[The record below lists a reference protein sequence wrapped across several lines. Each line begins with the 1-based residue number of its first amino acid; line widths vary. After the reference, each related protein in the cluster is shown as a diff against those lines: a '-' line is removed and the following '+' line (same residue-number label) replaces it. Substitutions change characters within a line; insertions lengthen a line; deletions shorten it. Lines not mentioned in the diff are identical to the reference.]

1 MAKIE
6 KALDILYKLEFSN
19 ENDVLERNATED
31 GWTFMGIYQGA
42 FPQLDL
48 WKVIRQKMQ
57 QYNGDM
63 KLVGSML
70 YNNATVREMVEAF
83 YKKEFWD
90 KARLDEVVSQQIANE
105 IFVAG
110 VNMGMKKAVMLAQ
123 KLVCV
128 PADGVMG
135 PKTLTAINKYDD
147 DAMFDEMYDI
157 LETDHYEM
165 RIANNPSK
173 RIYAK
178 GWRNRAMAV

>member
-90 KARLDEVVSQQIANE
+90 KARLDEVVSQQVANE

-110 VNMGMKKAVMLAQ
+110 VNMGIKKAVMLAQ

-147 DAMFDEMYDI
+147 AVFDEMYDV
-157 LETDHYEM
+157 LEIDHYETI
-165 RIANNPSK
+165 IANNPSK

>member
-6 KALDILYKLEFSN
+6 EALDIMYRLEFSN
-19 ENDVLERNATED
+19 ENNVLEKNATED
-31 GWTFMGIYQGA
+31 GWTFMGVYQGA
-42 FPQLDL
+42 FPNLDL
-48 WKVIRQKMQ
+48 WKIIRQKMQ

-70 YNNATVREMVEAF
+70 YNNATVREMIQAF

-123 KLVCV
+123 KLVGV

-135 PKTLTAINKYDD
+135 PKTLAAINKFDD
-147 DAMFDEMYDI
+147 VAFDEMYDV
-157 LETDHYEM
+157 LETEHYE
-165 RIANNPSK
+165 RIIANNPSK

-178 GWRNRAMAV
+178 GWRNRAVAV

>member
-63 KLVGSML
+63 KLVGSMM
-70 YNNATVREMVEAF
+70 YNNATVREMVQAF

-105 IFVAG
+105 IFIAG

-123 KLVCV
+123 KLVGV
-128 PADGVMG
+128 PADGVVG
-135 PKTLTAINKYDD
+135 PKTLAAINKYDD
-147 DAMFDEMYDI
+147 AAFDKMYDV
-157 LETDHYEM
+157 LETDHYES
-165 RIANNPSK
+165 IVFANPSK

-178 GWRNRAMAV
+178 GWRNRAIAV

>member
-6 KALDILYKLEFSN
+6 EALDILYRLEFSN
-19 ENDVLERNATED
+19 ENDVLEKNATED

-42 FPQLDL
+42 HPNLDL

-63 KLVGSML
+63 KLVGSMM

-90 KARLDEVVSQQIANE
+90 KARLDDVNSQQMANE
-105 IFVAG
+105 VFIAG

-123 KLVCV
+123 RLVGTTQ
-128 PADGVMG
+128 DGIVG
-135 PKTLTAINKYDD
+135 SKTIKAMNSFDD
-147 DAMFDEMYDI
+147 TVFDEMYDK
-157 LETDHYEM
+157 LENEHYEA
-165 RIANNPSK
+165 IITANPSK
-173 RIYAK
+173 RIFAK
-178 GWRNRAMAV
+178 GWRNRAIAV

>member
-70 YNNATVREMVEAF
+70 YNNATVREMVQAF

-123 KLVCV
+123 KLVGV

-135 PKTLTAINKYDD
+135 PKTLAAINKYDD
-147 DAMFDEMYDI
+147 AAFDEMYDI
-157 LETDHYEM
+157 LETDHYDM
-165 RIANNPSK
+165 IIANNPSK

-178 GWRNRAMAV
+178 GWKNRAVAV

>member
-6 KALDILYKLEFSN
+6 EALDILYRLEFSN
-19 ENDVLERNATED
+19 ENDVLEKNATED
-31 GWTFMGIYQGA
+31 GWTFMGVYQGA
-42 FPQLDL
+42 FPNLDL
-48 WKVIRQKMQ
+48 WKIVRQKMQ

-70 YNNATVREMVEAF
+70 YNNATVLEMIQAF

-90 KARLDEVVSQQIANE
+90 KAKLDEVHSQQIANE
-105 IFVAG
+105 IFIAG

-135 PKTLTAINKYDD
+135 PKTLKAINTHD
-147 DAMFDEMYDI
+147 DAAFDEMYDT
-157 LETDHYEM
+157 LEMDYYEM
-165 RIANNPSK
+165 IVVNSPKK

-178 GWRNRAMAV
+178 GWRNRAIAV